1 MCIKCDQMSSNPA
14 TLTDAELQDHHV
26 DLMLEVHDLARE
38 ISNHQ
43 RRIHLLTDR
52 LEEVEF
58 EIDERENP
66 GSGPVN

>member
-1 MCIKCDQMSSNPA
+1 MSSNPA
-14 TLTDAELQDHHV
+14 TLTDLELQDHHV
-26 DLMLEVHDLARE
+26 DLLIEVQELARE

-52 LEEVEF
+52 LDEVEF

-66 GSGPVN
+66 GPGPVN